1 MQVEALQG
9 INVQAFVPSPAPTG
23 GEPPV
28 VSLDSPEVPQG
39 PQQSLSDAI
48 IQFVNDQKS
57 GRVLIQVV
65 QENSGEVIR
74 QIPSEQDLAI
84 TQRLGQVLD
93 KIA

>member
-1 MQVEALQG
+1 MQVEG
-9 INVQAFVPSPAPTG
+9 IQNISVQAYLPQVAPSEGGGVAPAAA
-23 GEPPV
+23 EI
-28 VSLDSPEVPQG
+28 PQG
-39 PQQSLSDAI
+39 SQQTLTDAI

-65 QENSGEVIR
+65 QPDSGKVIR

-84 TQRLGQVLD
+84 TQRLGLVLD